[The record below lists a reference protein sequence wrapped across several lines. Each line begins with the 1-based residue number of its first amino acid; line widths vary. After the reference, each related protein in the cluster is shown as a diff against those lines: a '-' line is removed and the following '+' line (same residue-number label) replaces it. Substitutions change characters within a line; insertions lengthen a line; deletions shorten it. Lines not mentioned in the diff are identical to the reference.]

1 MNKYIKRKYT
11 VILLVL
17 ILVFI
22 IALYMVND
30 YETKLNVSSVNNKFS
45 ALISLIRDKYP
56 DVDENKIINE
66 LNRSENVK
74 VDLSKYGIDVEKE
87 YIDNNLIHYNR
98 LFKSIYALIIA
109 IFIVLSLLIAFLIS
123 RDYKNH
129 MEEIIQMID
138 DINNKNYDLRIND
151 ISEDALSKLKSNILK
166 TSVLLKEQAENSR
179 KDKVNIKDSLSD
191 ISHQIK
197 TPLTSIM
204 IMLDNMLD
212 NPNMEIKKREEFLKK
227 IKLEIKSIN
236 FLTNSILKL
245 SRFDSSTVNYN
256 MKEVKLYDILSK
268 AISNVELICD
278 LKNIRINVDANRDI
292 TLVCDIMWQ
301 VEAISNLIK
310 NAVENSSEGSSIDI
324 SASENRVYVEV
335 KIRDHG
341 IGIDKK
347 DLPHIFER
355 FYRGSNSSHDS
366 IGIGL
371 ALSKAIVEKNNGS
384 ISVNSKESGVEFV
397 IKYFK

>member
-1 MNKYIKRKYT
+1 MNNYAKRKYT

-17 ILVFI
+17 IIVFLVAMYI
-22 IALYMVND
+22 VKD
-30 YETKLNVSSVNNKFS
+30 YETRLSVSSVNNKFS
-45 ALISLIRDKYP
+45 TLISLIRDKYP
-56 DVDENKIINE
+56 NVDENKIISE
-66 LNRSENVK
+66 LNRSDVK
-74 VDLSKYGIDVEKE
+74 IDLSKYGINIEKE
-87 YIDNNLIHYNR
+87 YIDNNLINYNR
-98 LFKSIYALIIA
+98 LFLLIYASLIA
-109 IFIVLSLLIAFLIS
+109 LFIVLILLVAFYIN
-123 RDYKNH
+123 RDYKSH
-129 MEEIIQMID
+129 IEEIIQMID
-138 DINNKNYDLRIND
+138 EINNKNYDLHMSN
-151 ISEDALSKLKSNILK
+151 ISEDTLSKLKSEILK

-179 KDKVNIKDSLSD
+179 KDKINIKDSLSD

-212 NPNMEIKKREEFLKK
+212 DPNMEIRKREEFLKK

-256 MKEVKLYDILSK
+256 MKEFRLYDILSK
-268 AISNVELICD
+268 AISNVELLCD
-278 LKNIRINVDANRDI
+278 LKNIRINVDADRDI

-341 IGIDKK
+341 VGIDKK

-384 ISVNSKESGVEFV
+384 IGVNSKESGVEFV